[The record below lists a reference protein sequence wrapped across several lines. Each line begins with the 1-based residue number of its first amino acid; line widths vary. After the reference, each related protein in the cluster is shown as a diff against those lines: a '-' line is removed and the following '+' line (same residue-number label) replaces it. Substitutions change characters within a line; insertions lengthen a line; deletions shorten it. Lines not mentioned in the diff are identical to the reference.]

1 MKDDRQDS
9 TLAAHQQK
17 TGLHVHTKPRGNER
31 TRNYFDPPLDEEI
44 NPRRYGAEGSTEDE
58 LELKLMRENDK
69 ELYHKMS
76 KMLEDAEATIIDL
89 PVVQDPVDMQH
100 LSCNSSGEVEDLNV
114 LVHES
119 LTFMEDG
126 GARPKKVIPSLV
138 ITGAFM
144 PEEGSA
150 GPAVE
155 AGGGVPVLSSLRQM
169 VHDEVIP
176 CYDEHFKECVQDDM
190 IALGS
195 LSLEQEA
202 RSVKQKRLML
212 GKEQER
218 GKRLM
223 SFLRGNKKVANC
235 IQNGEITFAVW
246 LLTQLLLC
254 FRAESQLLKAL
265 KKQKGEVTAKYGEL
279 TESGTQSNGEQG
291 LRWQVGWR
299 KAPQPVE
306 IQIRC
311 LRGVR
316 DKLPKGRY
324 ALRISLYSRLGG
336 QVLRWSKI
344 RDHQWAATTSSVGHG
359 GNFYDS
365 ELQFTQSVF
374 IVLPAP
380 SEVQPEMILLFEML
394 SLPGEN
400 TPSSD
405 LFGWGAFPVCDC
417 RFEIVEGQF
426 KCPLLRGQPD
436 PAIDQFRKIE
446 DLMSSDL
453 DNWLCNLYFQVK
465 KLPRCDPKH
474 QEYEVTLQI
483 PQACQSPD
491 SLYTCWVTKRHQKD
505 CNTKESHLRS
515 QFSLSPHFGCSSA
528 SQQEQGNMWKK
539 LFFYISQLVTS
550 SAGQPLTSHRDPYT
564 HKGSIPTG
572 AEEVKQIY
580 VLRQSQ
586 MKMKDMNYN
595 PGAFLASAIHTVLR
609 GSVADWM
616 ARRSYNRVNQRVVG
630 AWNRAD
636 EQSHPGEESGWNAWQ
651 GRTDKYIEYRFKK
664 KPAQKSKSK
673 SASPC
678 HDGSASSLQCGKE
691 TAQCC
696 LCADELDEYRFS
708 LQTQGA
714 NTGWD
719 AIPRSHALG
728 HERETQSWHSC
739 GGRSGRRGAEHTQ
752 FVLRALL
759 SELGLSQWRSRE
771 FWLIMLLLTF
781 IWFLRLYLHYC
792 SQWLFL
798 QAISVPVNKFQ
809 FCLHTVKVVYQNSLL
824 HTREELAM
832 VVVGP
837 LTLNVVMLLM
847 VLIRWGCQLIFGSLP
862 SLLSKFIMAMGVWTV
877 LDPLAVFAV
886 DAILGHLAYSAEE
899 PIADVMKLYWHFH
912 RTGNSAVLGIMITL
926 FLYVVLFICSC
937 TTIYIYF
944 LRLHN
949 NGRILDVFLRLHSKE
964 GAFFIPHDLELSN
977 QELNYIVKK
986 AEQWR
991 GIHGERRKGPWLKP
1005 TCSHAPRPGSR
1016 IASQTCLLLL
1026 VLSHQGG
1033 DLRTALQWGVWGQQ
1047 VAVYDYIWTKDP
1059 SASCDTS
1066 SCDPQRRSEAPGLP
1080 ASQEEISTHV
1090 SVYTIHLS
1098 GLRKPYRQFLREPD
1112 GAIVEVRFPPG
1123 LKSAFLKIVCVCGA
1137 STELL
1142 PSAVTSASTKEIQLL
1157 LGTPVYAAHWFLS
1170 SSVTFCRGPECH
1182 PAGPG

>member
-1 MKDDRQDS
+1 IHLTISLQKFQQKALKQPKQKKSKSDEFLMGEGEERAAAEGIENPAFNSSSTDLSAYQASEEREMKDDRQDS

-76 KMLEDAEATIIDL
+76 KMLEDAEATVIDL
-89 PVVQDPVDMQH
+89 PVNLKDPVDMQH

-114 LVHES
+114 LVQ
-119 LTFMEDG
+119 EDG
-126 GARPKKVIPSLV
+126 GVRPKKVIPSLAV
-138 ITGAFM
+138 TGALM

-155 AGGGVPVLSSLRQM
+155 AGGGVPVLSSLRQT

-202 RSVKQKRLML
+202 WSVKQKRLML
-212 GKEQER
+212 GKEQGR

-235 IQNGEITFAVW
+235 IQNGEITFAV
-246 LLTQLLLC
+246 LKIAKQLLLC

-265 KKQKGEVTAKYGEL
+265 KKHKGEVTAKYGEL
-279 TESGTQSNGEQG
+279 TESGTQSNREQG
-291 LRWQVGWR
+291 LRWQVGWS

-336 QVLRWSKI
+336 QALRWSKI
-344 RDHQWAATTSSVGHG
+344 RDHQRAATTSSVGHG

-374 IVLPAP
+374 ISSFLPAP

-394 SLPGEN
+394 SGEN

-436 PAIDQFRKIE
+436 PAIDQFQKIE

-515 QFSLSPHFGCSSA
+515 QQRLHVNPICR
-528 SQQEQGNMWKK
+528 
-539 LFFYISQLVTS
+539 ISDNSLVTS

-572 AEEVKQIY
+572 AEELTGLLVKKNSKK
-580 VLRQSQ
+580 R
-586 MKMKDMNYN
+586 
-595 PGAFLASAIHTVLR
+595 
-609 GSVADWM
+609 
-616 ARRSYNRVNQRVVG
+616 
-630 AWNRAD
+630 
-636 EQSHPGEESGWNAWQ
+636 
-651 GRTDKYIEYRFKK
+651 RTDKYIEYRFKK
-664 KPAQKSKSK
+664 KPAQKRKSK
-673 SASPC
+673 SPSPC
-678 HDGSASSLQCGKE
+678 HEGSASSLLCGKE
-691 TAQCC
+691 TAQSC

-708 LQTQGA
+708 LQQSGTTWPE
-714 NTGWD
+714 N
-719 AIPRSHALG
+719 RRESALQ
-728 HERETQSWHSC
+728 EDSRVRYCLS
-739 GGRSGRRGAEHTQ
+739 
-752 FVLRALL
+752 LL
-759 SELGLSQWRSRE
+759 PSELFLFLRLEQTEQNRCHFDSDTE

-949 NGRILDVFLRLHSKE
+949 NGRILDVFLRLHGKE
-964 GAFFIPHDLELSN
+964 GAFFIPHDLEVSN

-991 GIHGERRKGPWLKP
+991 GIHGERRK
-1005 TCSHAPRPGSR
+1005 
-1016 IASQTCLLLL
+1016 
-1026 VLSHQGG
+1026 
-1033 DLRTALQWGVWGQQ
+1033 

-1066 SCDPQRRSEAPGLP
+1066 SCDPQHRSGAPGLP

-1112 GAIVEVRFPPG
+1112 GAIVE
-1123 LKSAFLKIVCVCGA
+1123 
-1137 STELL
+1137 
-1142 PSAVTSASTKEIQLL
+1142 
-1157 LGTPVYAAHWFLS
+1157 
-1170 SSVTFCRGPECH
+1170 
-1182 PAGPG
+1182 

>member
-1 MKDDRQDS
+1 MDKSDFNKFQQKALKQPKQKKSKSDEFLMGEGEERAAAEGIENPAFNSSSTDLSAYQASEEREMKDDRQDS

-76 KMLEDAEATIIDL
+76 KMLEDAEATVIDL
-89 PVVQDPVDMQH
+89 P
-100 LSCNSSGEVEDLNV
+100 
-114 LVHES
+114 
-119 LTFMEDG
+119 
-126 GARPKKVIPSLV
+126 GAL
-138 ITGAFM
+138 M

-155 AGGGVPVLSSLRQM
+155 AGGGVPVLSSLRQT

-202 RSVKQKRLML
+202 WSVKQKRLML
-212 GKEQER
+212 GKEQGR

-223 SFLRGNKKVANC
+223 SFLRGNKKELN
-235 IQNGEITFAVW
+235 IQGDLQEKEMKI
-246 LLTQLLLC
+246 LHDQLYAA
-254 FRAESQLLKAL
+254 FQQAESQLLKAL
-265 KKQKGEVTAKYGEL
+265 KKHKGEVTAKYGEL
-279 TESGTQSNGEQG
+279 TESGTQSNREQG
-291 LRWQVGWR
+291 LRWQVGWS

-336 QVLRWSKI
+336 QALRWSKI
-344 RDHQWAATTSSVGHG
+344 RDHQRAATTSSVGHG

-394 SLPGEN
+394 SGEN

-436 PAIDQFRKIE
+436 PAIDQFQKIE

-515 QFSLSPHFGCSSA
+515 QFSLSPHYDHSLA
-528 SQQEQGNMWKK
+528 SQQGED
-539 LFFYISQLVTS
+539 S
-550 SAGQPLTSHRDPYT
+550 
-564 HKGSIPTG
+564 
-572 AEEVKQIY
+572 
-580 VLRQSQ
+580 
-586 MKMKDMNYN
+586 
-595 PGAFLASAIHTVLR
+595 
-609 GSVADWM
+609 
-616 ARRSYNRVNQRVVG
+616 
-630 AWNRAD
+630 RAD
-636 EQSHPGEESGWNAWQ
+636 NPESAEPMSNPIL
-651 GRTDKYIEYRFKK
+651 GRRVAGMHGKK
-664 KPAQKSKSK
+664 KPAQKRKSK
-673 SASPC
+673 SPSPC
-678 HDGSASSLQCGKE
+678 HEGSASSLLCGKE
-691 TAQCC
+691 TAQSC

-708 LQTQGA
+708 LQSRH
-714 NTGWD
+714 
-719 AIPRSHALG
+719 PCR
-728 HERETQSWHSC
+728 
-739 GGRSGRRGAEHTQ
+739 GRAGRRGAEHTH

-964 GAFFIPHDLELSN
+964 GAFFIPHDLEVSN

-991 GIHGERRKGPWLKP
+991 GIHGERRK
-1005 TCSHAPRPGSR
+1005 
-1016 IASQTCLLLL
+1016 
-1026 VLSHQGG
+1026 
-1033 DLRTALQWGVWGQQ
+1033 

-1066 SCDPQRRSEAPGLP
+1066 SCDPQHRSGAPGLP

-1112 GAIVEVRFPPG
+1112 GAIVEVPG
-1123 LKSAFLKIVCVCGA
+1123 DAGDMG
-1137 STELL
+1137 L
-1142 PSAVTSASTKEIQLL
+1142 PLCEVSPTVQNLAGDK
-1157 LGTPVYAAHWFLS
+1157 AAGEGS
-1170 SSVTFCRGPECH
+1170 SSTRQLRGRKKKAEWRSSRVE
-1182 PAGPG
+1182 PAGRSWCDSTAVQKLFNH